1 MRSYILEFIIGTL
14 DDYKNDT
21 HDGIWW
27 FIKMRIEHIHIEEY
41 PSLKEYCD
49 VLNILAQCPDSE
61 EKRKLETEIGL
72 DILDY
77 IY

>member
-1 MRSYILEFIIGTL
+1 
-14 DDYKNDT
+14 
-21 HDGIWW
+21 
-27 FIKMRIEHIHIEEY
+27 MRIEDIHIEEY